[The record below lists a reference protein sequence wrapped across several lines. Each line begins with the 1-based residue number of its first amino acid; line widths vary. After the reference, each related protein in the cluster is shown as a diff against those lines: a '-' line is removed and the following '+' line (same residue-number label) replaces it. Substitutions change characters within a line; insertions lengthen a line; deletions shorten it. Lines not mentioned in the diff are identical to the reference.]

1 MRRSIPPSAS
11 LAWAVLVI
19 LTVASWAIGSGHG
32 VGRQVVGS
40 LVLVLAAVKAIVV
53 SAEFMELRGAPRL
66 LRLAVHG
73 ELVAGT
79 GALVG
84 LYLVGFP

>member
-1 MRRSIPPSAS
+1 
-11 LAWAVLVI
+11 
-19 LTVASWAIGSGHG
+19 
-32 VGRQVVGS
+32 
-40 LVLVLAAVKAIVV
+40 
-53 SAEFMELRGAPRL
+53 MELRGAPRL